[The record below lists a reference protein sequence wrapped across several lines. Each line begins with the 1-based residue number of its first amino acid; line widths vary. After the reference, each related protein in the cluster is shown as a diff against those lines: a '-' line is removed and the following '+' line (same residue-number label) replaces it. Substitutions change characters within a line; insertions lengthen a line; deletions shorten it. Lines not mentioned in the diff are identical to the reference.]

1 MLQEQNYSEVSG
13 IAWKAN
19 LAREISCSEDEQR
32 PFGSSL
38 RLSFFSGGLCSS
50 FSLLQLRGLEFSL
63 MFKTVGATCKI

>member
-32 PFGSSL
+32 PFRSSL
-38 RLSFFSGGLCSS
+38 RLSFWGGLCSS